1 VLSKEPVVFVI
12 DDDPTVR
19 LFLRRLLEIRGRL
32 TKDFDSAE
40 SFLDQYSPSQ
50 PGCLLVDVRMP
61 GLGGIM
67 LQKSLRH
74 LGYTIPMIFMTGYG
88 DVSTAVRVLK
98 AGALDYIEKP
108 FNNEELLDLIDVAL
122 DKEREIRLK
131 KDEQEFVI
139 AKYQNLTP
147 REKQIMALVTGG
159 AKNKSIA
166 RDLDISIKT
175 VETHRAKVM
184 RKMAAKSVANL
195 TTMASRC
202 S

>member
-1 VLSKEPVVFVI
+1 MFH
-12 DDDPTVR
+12 
-19 LFLRRLLEIRGRL
+19 GW
-32 TKDFDSAE
+32 A
-40 SFLDQYSPSQ
+40 
-50 PGCLLVDVRMP
+50 
-61 GLGGIM
+61 
-67 LQKSLRH
+67 
-74 LGYTIPMIFMTGYG
+74 
-88 DVSTAVRVLK
+88 TAVRVLK

-108 FNNEELLDLIDVAL
+108 FDNETLLDLIDIAL
-122 DKEREIRLK
+122 NKDRETRLK

-139 AKYQNLTP
+139 AKYQTLTP

-184 RKMAAKSVANL
+184 RKMAAKSIANL
-195 TTMASRC
+195 TTMASLC